1 MTHLS
6 DPDRLE
12 RLARYVLDEPQHTT
26 PTEVA
31 DALVD
36 AARRIRS
43 SQERERRAALDAT
56 IEEAEAVAVRVALA
70 ECEDYAAALSRGLAK
85 KNEEVD
91 RLRELVDHCR
101 AAHAHVADAHAH
113 APPPPPP
120 PPPAGRPDTGG
131 GELARPRDGI
141 AAHQTGGSVARGQS
155 KVWGEGDRP

>member
-12 RLARYVLDEPQHTT
+12 RLARYILDEPQNTT

-70 ECEDYAAALSRGLAK
+70 ECEDYAAALSRGLEAK
-85 KNEEVD
+85 NAEIAKLR
-91 RLRELVDHCR
+91 RLIAEFG
-101 AAHAHVADAHAH
+101 HVLTLPGQAT
-113 APPPPPP
+113 PPPPPP
-120 PPPAGRPDTGG
+120 EGRPDTGA
-131 GELARPRDGI
+131 GELARPRNGT
-141 AAHQTGGSVARGQS
+141 AAHQTGGSIARGQS